1 MSAVHN
7 FLTRDGTPPAELIA
21 AGRAEVEAYGGSVVT
36 GRVRSAEPDDAAFV
50 VNLESAG
57 SEPEP
62 LHARRL
68 LVTTGVTD
76 LLPDVPGLAERW
88 GRDVLH
94 CPYCHGWEVR
104 DQAIGVLSSPMAMHQ
119 ALLFRQLS
127 DDVVLFTHTGP
138 EPTGDDLDRLA
149 GRGIRVVTGEV
160 AGLDVH
166 RDALHGV
173 RLASGAT
180 VARQVLVVAP
190 RFHANAGLLV
200 PLGLEPVE
208 MVRQD
213 QVLGEHVPSDP
224 ASGATSVPGVYV
236 AGNVT
241 DPMAQVIGAANAG
254 LRAGAAINADLVLAE
269 ATAAVDRVRAA
280 AG

>member
-1 MSAVHN
+1 M
-7 FLTRDGTPPAELIA
+7 
-21 AGRAEVEAYGGSVVT
+21 
-36 GRVRSAEPDDAAFV
+36 
-50 VNLESAG
+50 
-57 SEPEP
+57 
-62 LHARRL
+62 
-68 LVTTGVTD
+68 
-76 LLPDVPGLAERW
+76 
-88 GRDVLH
+88 
-94 CPYCHGWEVR
+94 
-104 DQAIGVLSSPMAMHQ
+104 
-119 ALLFRQLS
+119 
-127 DDVVLFTHTGP
+127 
-138 EPTGDDLDRLA
+138 
-149 GRGIRVVTGEV
+149 

-166 RDALHGV
+166 CDALHGV